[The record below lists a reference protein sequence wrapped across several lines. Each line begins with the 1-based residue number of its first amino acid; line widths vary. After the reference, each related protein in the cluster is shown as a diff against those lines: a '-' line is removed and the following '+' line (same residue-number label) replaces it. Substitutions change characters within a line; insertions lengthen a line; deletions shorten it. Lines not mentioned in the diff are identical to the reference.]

1 MTKANW
7 TANQPTNMNY
17 LSPVNFDLQIT
28 KLPKVKYFCTGVTL
42 PGVTFSEVE
51 HNTTLSVSS
60 YLPGDK
66 INFDPLVVKFLVD
79 EDMKN
84 YMEIFN
90 WIQALGPGLDT
101 TDYVNLTDSKSTP
114 TGRFASEDSLK
125 IYSDATVFA
134 NTSSNNTNVEF
145 NFVDCF
151 PTSLGSIE
159 FNSQADGVEYA
170 TCDLTLRYTLFTVKT
185 ST

>member
-1 MTKANW
+1 MAKANW
-7 TANQPTNMNY
+7 TTNQPTNMNY
-17 LSPVNFDLQIT
+17 LSPVNFDFQIT
-28 KLPKVKYFCTGVTL
+28 KLPKVKYFCTGVTI
-42 PGVTFSEVE
+42 PGVTFTEVE

-66 INFDPLVVKFLVD
+66 ITFDPLVVTFLVD

-90 WIQALGPGLDT
+90 WINALGPGLDT
-101 TDYVNLTDSKSTP
+101 SDFVNLVDSKKTP
-114 TGRFASEDSLK
+114 TGGFSSSDITK
-125 IYSDATVFA
+125 MYSDATIFA
-134 NTSSNNTNVEF
+134 NTSSNNSNVELSF
-145 NFVDCF
+145 IDCF

-159 FNSQADGVEYA
+159 MNSQADGVEYA